1 MKAFSGR
8 YRLGILAAAIVLLA
22 VIVFGPGGWLRWNH
36 HASNRHFQAQWA
48 QQASELLPVVKNSDT
63 TPLHFLYQDLMRQ
76 AGREREVERQYK
88 QWSSEN
94 PRNAVLQALY
104 GRIVHDPGQR
114 KALVE
119 KSHELEPE
127 NDAAMHVFIEDLLN
141 DGKILEAEKYLPQL
155 ELDHWLRWQMEART
169 AGRLG
174 DVERTKQAYE
184 KSLQDAAVPISVAI
198 EYARFLTTWT
208 DLRHGA
214 IPNPFAKWGRE
225 SLKQEPLAFA
235 YYAWLSH
242 APLEKTLEDLTGDLW
257 YQPETLALIV
267 RAILL
272 DSIQEKE
279 KAPQGETLKAVETL
293 LRTAAR
299 IAPKNPEILLSLG
312 LQEQVRENSRKAI
325 QIYSTGL
332 REIPSPAKRTF
343 HERMGDGLV
352 ALEQLDL
359 AAAHYQH
366 AWGGLP
372 QKGLFL
378 KRLADLRLKEERIE
392 EAARILEKTGEV
404 LPRDIAVFRK
414 LGDIY
419 FAQNDMEKAQEAY
432 NNIII
437 VDEHDYAAR
446 DKMVETWMRMGNP
459 ARAAQLYQA
468 LANREPEN
476 GYCYAQIARIL
487 LKAGQIDRADQFLKQ
502 KREQYPA
509 MQYMDEVL
517 KAVNEIELAKK
528 DSPAEPE

>member
-8 YRLGILAAAIVLLA
+8 YRLGILAAAIVLL
-22 VIVFGPGGWLRWNH
+22 VGIVFGPGGWLRWNH
-36 HASNRHFQAQWA
+36 HASNRQFQAQWA
-48 QQASELLPVVKNSDT
+48 KQASELLPVVQNSNT

-76 AGREREVERQYK
+76 SGREREIERQYK

-94 PRNAVLQALY
+94 PRNAALQALY
-104 GRIVHDPGQR
+104 GRIVHDPAQR

-127 NDAAMHVFIEDLLN
+127 NDAAMHVLIEDLLN

-155 ELDHWLRWQMEART
+155 ELDHWLRWQMEARI

-184 KSLQDAAVPISVAI
+184 KSLQDAAAPISVAI

-208 DLRHGA
+208 DLREGA
-214 IPNPFAKWGRE
+214 IPNPFAKWGRDR
-225 SLKQEPLAFA
+225 LKQEPLAFA
-235 YYAWLSH
+235 YYAWLSQ
-242 APLEKTLEDLTGDLW
+242 APLEKTLQDMTGDLW
-257 YQPETLALIV
+257 YQPEALALIA

-279 KAPQGETLKAVETL
+279 KASKGETLKTVGIL

-299 IAPKNPEILLSLG
+299 IAPKNPEVLLSLG
-312 LQEQVRENSRKAI
+312 LQEQIRENPRKAT
-325 QIYSTGL
+325 QIFSTGL
-332 REIPSPAKRTF
+332 RKIPSPAARAF
-343 HERMGDGLV
+343 HDRMGDGLS
-352 ALEQLDL
+352 ALDCLDL
-359 AAAHYQH
+359 AAAHYRH
-366 AWGGLP
+366 AWGDLP
-372 QKGLFL
+372 QNGLFL
-378 KRLADLRLKEERIE
+378 KRFADLRLKEEKLE
-392 EAARILEKTGEV
+392 EAVQILVKTGEV
-404 LPRDIAVFRK
+404 RPRDVVVFRK

-419 FAQNDMEKAQEAY
+419 FAQNDMEKAQMAY

-437 VDEHDYAAR
+437 ADEHDYAAR
-446 DKMVETWMRMGNP
+446 NKMVETWMRMGNP

-468 LANREPEN
+468 LANREPDN

-487 LKAGQIDRADQFLKQ
+487 VKAGQIDKADQFLKQ
-502 KREQYPA
+502 KREQHPA
-509 MQYMDEVL
+509 MQHMDEVL

-528 DSPAEPE
+528 APPAEPE